1 MGVLLVIDTRL
12 ILIRDL
18 LNNFCNDIQDMLLTT
33 NDVDLVKVLDPIYT
47 RLSYAYQRINNYI
60 IIKED
65 K

>member
-33 NDVDLVKVLDPIYT
+33 NDVDLVKVLDPTYT

>member
-1 MGVLLVIDTRL
+1 MTDLRL
-12 ILIRDL
+12 ILMRDL
-18 LNNFCNDIQDMLLTT
+18 LNNFCNDVQDMLLTT
-33 NDVDLVKVLDPIYT
+33 NDTDLVRVLDPVYN

>member
-1 MGVLLVIDTRL
+1 MVDLRL
-12 ILIRDL
+12 ILIRDV

-33 NDVDLVKVLDPIYT
+33 NDVDLVKVLDPAYN
-47 RLSYAYQRINNYI
+47 RLNYVFQRINNYI

>member
-1 MGVLLVIDTRL
+1 MTDLRI
-12 ILIRDL
+12 ILMRDL
-18 LNNFCNDIQDMLLTT
+18 LNNFCNDVQDMLLTT
-33 NDVDLVKVLDPIYT
+33 NDTDLVRVLDPVYN

>member
-1 MGVLLVIDTRL
+1 MIDIRL

-33 NDVDLVKVLDPIYT
+33 NDFDLVKVLYPTYI

>member
-1 MGVLLVIDTRL
+1 MIDTRL

-33 NDVDLVKVLDPIYT
+33 NDVDLVKVLDPTYI

-65 K
+65 I